1 MNSTIN
7 MDQCPRYFK
16 CSAPLCPLDPHWS
29 ECRMLRDE
37 HICHY
42 LAEASKAGAYERFRG
57 RYDFDIYMVAQESL
71 PGMRKAFK
79 ELDREIKRASKR
91 PSVIPMVQ
99 LDLDLDD

>member
-1 MNSTIN
+1 
-7 MDQCPRYFK
+7 
-16 CSAPLCPLDPHWS
+16 
-29 ECRMLRDE
+29 MLRDE
-37 HICHY
+37 HMCYY
-42 LAEASKAGAYERFRG
+42 LSEASKEGAYERFKKLH
-57 RYDFDIYMVAQESL
+57 DLDVYMVADEVL